1 MEGMTPLEISGEKP
15 RNMDQRMVSELSDL
29 MLMMD
34 NWQRGYRTWCVVG
47 EDNEWVM
54 REFTDEICEMLQPY
68 MMALHAQAGLDYTI
82 AGAIVMFGFDKVDE
96 LRQEFKVYQIYPEW
110 G

>member
-1 MEGMTPLEISGEKP
+1 
-15 RNMDQRMVSELSDL
+15 
-29 MLMMD
+29 
-34 NWQRGYRTWCVVG
+34 
-47 EDNEWVM
+47 
-54 REFTDEICEMLQPY
+54 
-68 MMALHAQAGLDYTI
+68 LHAQAGLDYTI